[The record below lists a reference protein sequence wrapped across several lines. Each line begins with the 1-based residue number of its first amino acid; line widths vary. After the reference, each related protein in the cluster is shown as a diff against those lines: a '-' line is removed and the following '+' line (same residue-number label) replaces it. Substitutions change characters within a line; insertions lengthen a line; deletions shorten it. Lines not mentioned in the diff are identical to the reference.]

1 MNSVNESLYYGVP
14 MVLFPQHSE
23 QRMVANRVL
32 ELGAGI
38 NLKKNNTKQIKNTTL
53 EVISNDKY
61 KENAMKLSK
70 SFQNSGGAKK
80 ASDIILDIID
90 TYHKLYLME

>member
-23 QRMVANRVL
+23 QKMVCDRVSDL
-32 ELGAGI
+32 EAGI
-38 NLKKNNTKQIKNTTL
+38 ILNNNSIEVIKKNTL
-53 EVISNDKY
+53 EVLNNYKY
-61 KENAMKLSK
+61 KENAIKLSQ
-70 SFQNSGGAKK
+70 SFNSAGGSKR
-80 ASDIILDIID
+80 ASDIILEIID